1 MVLQNYLLPDAALQ
15 FMIYYMLTNLLN
27 FAILKFGLKELL
39 LDFNHPLV
47 GFGLH
52 FEGKVIEVRKATK
65 KELEQ
70 GHLEEENR
78 N

>member
-1 MVLQNYLLPDAALQ
+1 MQAK
-15 FMIYYMLTNLLN
+15 
-27 FAILKFGLKELL
+27 ILKNLGEELL

-47 GFGLH
+47 GFDLH
-52 FEGKVIEVRKATK
+52 FEGKRRDVRKATK
-65 KELEQ
+65 KEIEQ